1 MEKAAGLQALAL
13 QWMEKG
19 RSLAG
24 AGVEL
29 EIFLQEHR
37 GLSVKAFGG
46 EVESLRYS
54 HSRGVGVRAL
64 REGRIGYSYCTGL
77 AWQDVERAVEEAAAN
92 SRFSTPDEHNILPGP
107 GVYPSEDLGIYDA
120 EVEEEDSGRKVEM
133 ALELESLTLAR
144 DRRISQ
150 VETAVYADSV
160 SQVAV
165 ASTAGVEGYYRHS
178 DCYCYVFPIAR
189 EGEEHQTGFSFGLG
203 VKPSDLDL
211 AAVAE
216 DAVERAVCLLGSES
230 MASRRTTLILDSFVA
245 AEFLGVLAA
254 ALSAEAV
261 LKGRSFLA
269 GKTGEAIADPL
280 VTLVDDGLLKGGPST
295 APFDDEGVP
304 SQRKELIKAGV
315 LQGYLHNTY
324 TASRA
329 GTVSTGNASRGS
341 FRDRPRVGA
350 SNMYLLPGTGSR
362 SDILRQVGDG
372 VLVLQVVG
380 AHAGANPISG
390 EISLGALGLLVEGGE
405 PVRPLREITLAGKAL
420 DFLRDAVA
428 LGGDLRFLPFEG
440 SLGAPT
446 VAIEGVMVAGRGQ
459 ARS

>member
-1 MEKAAGLQALAL
+1 MERASDLMALAL
-13 QWMEKG
+13 EWIQRG
-19 RSLAG
+19 SSLVG
-24 AGVEL
+24 PGVEL
-29 EIFLQEHR
+29 ELYLQEHR
-37 GLSVKAFGG
+37 GLNVKAFAG
-46 EVESLRYS
+46 EVEGLRYS
-54 HSRGVGVRAL
+54 HSRGVGVRAV
-64 REGRIGYSYCTGL
+64 REGQLGYSYCTGL
-77 AWQDVERAVEEAAAN
+77 DWEDVGKAVEEAAAN
-92 SRFSTPDEHNILPGP
+92 SRYSAPDEHNLLPGS
-107 GVYPSEDLGIYDA
+107 GEYTQEELGIYDP
-120 EVEEEDSGRKVEM
+120 ESEEADSAAKVEM
-133 ALELESLTLAR
+133 ALELENLTLAS
-144 DRRISQ
+144 DPRIAQ
-150 VETAVYADSV
+150 VETAVYADTV
-160 SQVAV
+160 AQVAI
-165 ASTAGVEGYYRHS
+165 ANTAGAVGSYRSS

-189 EGEEHQTGFSFGLG
+189 EGDEYQTGFSFDLG

-216 DAVERAVCLLGSES
+216 DASERAVCLLGSSS

-245 AEFLGVLAA
+245 AEFLGMLAS

-269 GKTGEAIADPL
+269 GKVGEAIADPL
-280 VTLVDDGLLKGGPST
+280 ITLVDDGLLKGAPST
-295 APFDDEGVP
+295 TPFDDEGVP
-304 SQRKELIKAGV
+304 SRRKELIEAGV
-315 LQGYLHNTY
+315 LRGYLHNTY

-350 SNMYLLPGTGSR
+350 TNMFLLPGKGSR

-390 EISLGALGLLVEGGE
+390 EISLGALGLLVENGQ

-420 DFLRDAVA
+420 DFLRDTVAV
-428 LGGDLRFLPFEG
+428 GEDLRFLPFEG

-446 VAIEGVMVAGRGQ
+446 VAIADVMISGRG
-459 ARS
+459 